1 MTSIESDCEGQDP
14 GDERSLRDTHH
25 LNVIEPT
32 VAESCGLAE
41 DEHCEVCLVKWL
53 ERREAAAQGLS
64 ESPGHYGRLS
74 IPITGVDGDHQR
86 RAIRRRLRKSRL
98 SARLPRNGHALEV
111 YFERGSCSLHE
122 LSDTLTGIP
131 VTLDLAQARVV
142 WLEGD
147 EATGDEGPSA
157 HRARDWCV
165 VGLRAIRAHPNIALV
180 LLGGLFLLVGAIL
193 HHTGRSPTAWIPMLG
208 ISAVL
213 CSTQTFVSALG
224 VLRRFHLDVDVL
236 MFVAAIGAAVVGA
249 YEEGAFL
256 LFLFGLGTAGEE
268 LALNRARSAVEALSK
283 LAPDTA
289 EVIDSIG
296 ETRVMPVE
304 DVTIGSAISVRP
316 FDRFPMDGVIAHG
329 QTAIDQSPVTGESV
343 PVDKVEGDE
352 VFAGTINGE
361 GQVVVQVT
369 KLSGESTLA
378 QVMRMVEEAQAAQS
392 NTQRFT
398 ERVEQWYVPAVMVV
412 TALLFTLPPLLAG
425 GAWDT
430 WFYRSMAFLV
440 AASPCALAIGTPAAT
455 LCGLARSARLGVLI
469 KGGLY
474 LEMLGRVRSVV
485 FDKTGTLTVGRPVV
499 VECVRFDGGDED
511 QLLRWAAA
519 VESKVNH
526 PLADAIVNRASHLN
540 LPEAD
545 EVRQIAGIGAEGRVA
560 GVLIT
565 VGRATG
571 EDDERLHAMSEQ
583 GCTTVV
589 VSRDGEAIGA
599 IGLLDEPRAES
610 AEAIRRLRAL
620 GITRVAMFTGD
631 HRPAAESVATRLGLQ
646 DVQADLLPE
655 DKLALVEQVGAT
667 DGPVAMVGD
676 GVNDAPALA
685 RADVGIAMGAAGTDA
700 AMETADIVL
709 MGNDLRTLVD
719 AIMLSRS
726 SRRLIMQNLVIALGV
741 ISIVSPLAA
750 LGLAQLGLAVI
761 LHEGSTIVVVL
772 NSLRLLRWRPRTT
785 PA

>member
-1 MTSIESDCEGQDP
+1 MASIESDCKGQDP
-14 GDERSLRDTHH
+14 GDETSPLDTHH
-25 LNVIEPT
+25 LNVVEPT
-32 VAESCGLAE
+32 AADFCGLAE

-53 ERREAAAQGLS
+53 ERREAAAQGFS
-64 ESPGHYGRLS
+64 ESPGQYGRLV

-86 RAIRRRLRKSRL
+86 RAIRRRLRKSGV

-111 YFERGSCSLHE
+111 RFERGRCSLHE
-122 LSDTLTGIP
+122 LSNILAGIP
-131 VTLDLAQARVV
+131 ITLDLAQASVM
-142 WLEGD
+142 WLEKD
-147 EATGDEGPSA
+147 ESPEDDGPSA
-157 HRARDWCV
+157 HRAKDWCV
-165 VGLRAIRAHPNIALV
+165 VGMRAIRSHPNIALV
-180 LLGGLFLLVGAIL
+180 LLGGLFLLLGAIL
-193 HHTGRSPTAWIPMLG
+193 HWTGRPPVIWLPLLG

-213 CSTQTFVSALG
+213 CSTQTIVDAFG
-224 VLRRFHLDVDVL
+224 VLRRFRLDVDVL

-256 LFLFGLGTAGEE
+256 LFLFGLGAAGEE
-268 LALNRARSAVEALSK
+268 LALHRARSAVEALSK

-289 EVIDSIG
+289 ELIDAKG

-304 DVTIGSAISVRP
+304 EVAIGSAIAVRP

-329 QTAIDQSPVTGESV
+329 KTAIDQSPVTGESI
-343 PVDKVEGDE
+343 PIDKAEGDE

-361 GQVVVQVT
+361 GQIVVQVT

-398 ERVEQWYVPAVMVV
+398 ERVERWYVPAVMVATV
-412 TALLFTLPPLLAG
+412 LLFVLPPLLAG
-425 GAWDT
+425 SAWET
-430 WFYRSMAFLV
+430 WFYRSMAFLI

-474 LEMLGRVRSVV
+474 LEMLGRVHSVV

-499 VECVRFDGGDED
+499 VEQIRFDGGDED

-526 PLADAIVNRASHLN
+526 PLADAIVSRANHLN

-545 EVRQIAGIGAEGRVA
+545 EVRQIAGIGAEGRVEGA
-560 GVLIT
+560 LIT
-565 VGRATG
+565 VGRANDR
-571 EDDERLHAMSEQ
+571 DDNRLLAISER

-599 IGLLDEPRAES
+599 IGLLDEPRTEA

-620 GITRVAMFTGD
+620 GITRVSMFTGD

-655 DKLALVEQVGAT
+655 DKLALIEQVGAS

-719 AIMLSRS
+719 AILLSRS
-726 SRRLIMQNLVIALGV
+726 SRRLIMQNLIIALGV

-772 NSLRLLRWRPRTT
+772 NSLRLLRWRPRTIT
-785 PA
+785 A